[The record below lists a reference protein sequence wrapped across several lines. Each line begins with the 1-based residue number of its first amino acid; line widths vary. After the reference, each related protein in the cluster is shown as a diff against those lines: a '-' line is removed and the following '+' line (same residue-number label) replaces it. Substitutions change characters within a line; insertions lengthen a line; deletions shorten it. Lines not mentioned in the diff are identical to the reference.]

1 MNLANA
7 ITSFRLLL
15 IPMVVGSYYSDW
27 VFSNVAAAALFTLA
41 SLSDWLDG
49 YLARRLDIATDLGAF
64 LDPVAD
70 KLLVSAVL
78 IMLSTQFPV
87 LLLPAI
93 LIVSREIVISAL
105 REWMAARGKRDVVA
119 VAYSGKLKTT
129 VQMLAI
135 IVLILVTESSPD
147 YLIWLGLC
155 MIYLAALLG
164 LYSAYLYFK
173 AAMSVSVRQLMALP
187 EAAPCRLEMLCM

>member
-87 LLLPAI
+87 LLLPAM

-147 YLIWLGLC
+147 YLIWLGLG

-173 AAMSVSVRQLMALP
+173 AAMPSLSGS
-187 EAAPCRLEMLCM
+187 

>member
-87 LLLPAI
+87 LLLPAM

-119 VAYSGKLKTT
+119 VAYSGKLKTM

-135 IVLILVTESSPD
+135 IVLILVTESSPY
-147 YLIWLGLC
+147 YLIWLGLA

-173 AAMSVSVRQLMALP
+173 AAMPSLSGS
-187 EAAPCRLEMLCM
+187 

>member
-1 MNLANA
+1 
-7 ITSFRLLL
+7 
-15 IPMVVGSYYSDW
+15 MVVGIYFPEW

-49 YLARRLDIATDLGAF
+49 YLPDAWILRQILAF

-87 LLLPAI
+87 LLLPAM

-105 REWMAARGKRDVVA
+105 REWMAARGK
-119 VAYSGKLKTT
+119 
-129 VQMLAI
+129 
-135 IVLILVTESSPD
+135 
-147 YLIWLGLC
+147 
-155 MIYLAALLG
+155 
-164 LYSAYLYFK
+164 
-173 AAMSVSVRQLMALP
+173 
-187 EAAPCRLEMLCM
+187 

>member
-49 YLARRLDIATDLGAF
+49 YLARQLDIATDLGAF

-78 IMLSTQFPV
+78 IMLSTQLPV

-93 LIVSREIVISAL
+93 LIVSREIAISAL

-119 VAYSGKLKTT
+119 VAYSGKLKTM

-147 YLIWLGLC
+147 YLIWLGLG

-173 AAMSVSVRQLMALP
+173 AAMPSLSGS
-187 EAAPCRLEMLCM
+187 

>member
-27 VFSNVAAAALFTLA
+27 GFSHVAAAALFTLA

-49 YLARRLDIATDLGAF
+49 YLARRLNITTDLGAF

-87 LLLPAI
+87 LLLPAMI
-93 LIVSREIVISAL
+93 IVSREIVISAL
-105 REWMAARGKRDVVA
+105 REWMAAKGERDVVA

-135 IVLILVTESSPD
+135 IVLMLVTESSSI
-147 YLIWLGLC
+147 YVFWLGLS
-155 MIYLAALLG
+155 MIYIAALLG
-164 LYSAYLYFK
+164 LYSAYLYFR
-173 AAMSVSVRQLMALP
+173 AAMPFLSDS
-187 EAAPCRLEMLCM
+187 

>member
-27 VFSNVAAAALFTLA
+27 VFSNAVAAALFALA

-64 LDPVAD
+64 LDPLAD
-70 KLLVSAVL
+70 KLLASAVL
-78 IMLSTQFPV
+78 IMLSTQLPV

-93 LIVSREIVISAL
+93 LIVSREIAISAL

-147 YLIWLGLC
+147 YLIWLGLG

-173 AAMSVSVRQLMALP
+173 AAMPSLSGS
-187 EAAPCRLEMLCM
+187 

>member
-27 VFSNVAAAALFTLA
+27 VFSNVAAAALFALA

-78 IMLSTQFPV
+78 IMLSTQLPV

-93 LIVSREIVISAL
+93 LIVSREIAISAL

-147 YLIWLGLC
+147 YFIWLGLG

-173 AAMSVSVRQLMALP
+173 AAMPSLSGS
-187 EAAPCRLEMLCM
+187 

>member
-27 VFSNVAAAALFTLA
+27 GFSHVAAAALFTLA

-49 YLARRLDIATDLGAF
+49 YLARRLNITTDLGAF

-87 LLLPAI
+87 LLLPAMI
-93 LIVSREIVISAL
+93 IVSREIVISAL
-105 REWMAARGKRDVVA
+105 REWMAAKGERDVVA

-129 VQMLAI
+129 LQMLAI
-135 IVLILVTESSPD
+135 IVLMLVTESSSI
-147 YLIWLGLC
+147 YVFWLGLG
-155 MIYLAALLG
+155 MIYIAALLG
-164 LYSAYLYFK
+164 LYSAYLYFR
-173 AAMSVSVRQLMALP
+173 AAMPSLSDS
-187 EAAPCRLEMLCM
+187 

>member
-78 IMLSTQFPV
+78 IMLSTQLPV

-93 LIVSREIVISAL
+93 LIVSREIAISAL

-135 IVLILVTESSPD
+135 IVLILVTESSP
-147 YLIWLGLC
+147 YYFIWLGLG

-173 AAMSVSVRQLMALP
+173 AAMPSLSGS
-187 EAAPCRLEMLCM
+187 

>member
-78 IMLSTQFPV
+78 IMLSTQLPV

-93 LIVSREIVISAL
+93 LIVSREIAISAL

-135 IVLILVTESSPD
+135 IVLILVTKSSPD
-147 YLIWLGLC
+147 YLFWLGLG

-173 AAMSVSVRQLMALP
+173 AAMPSLSGS
-187 EAAPCRLEMLCM
+187 

>member
-87 LLLPAI
+87 LLIPAM

-119 VAYSGKLKTT
+119 VAYSGKLKTM

-147 YLIWLGLC
+147 YLIWLGLG

-173 AAMSVSVRQLMALP
+173 AAMPSLSGS
-187 EAAPCRLEMLCM
+187 

>member
-1 MNLANA
+1 MSGATIL
-7 ITSFRLLL
+7 TGCFQ
-15 IPMVVGSYYSDW
+15 
-27 VFSNVAAAALFTLA
+27 NVAAAALFTLA

-70 KLLVSAVL
+70 KLLVSAVS

-87 LLLPAI
+87 LLFPAM

-147 YLIWLGLC
+147 YLIWLGLAL
-155 MIYLAALLG
+155 IYLAALLG
-164 LYSAYLYFK
+164 LYSAHLYFK
-173 AAMSVSVRQLMALP
+173 AAMLSLSGS
-187 EAAPCRLEMLCM
+187 

>member
-49 YLARRLDIATDLGAF
+49 YLARQLDIATDLGAF

-87 LLLPAI
+87 LLLPAM

-119 VAYSGKLKTT
+119 VAYSGKLKTM

-147 YLIWLGLC
+147 YLIWLGLG

-173 AAMSVSVRQLMALP
+173 AAMPSLSGS
-187 EAAPCRLEMLCM
+187 

>member
-7 ITSFRLLL
+7 ITIFRLLL

-87 LLLPAI
+87 LLLPAM

-147 YLIWLGLC
+147 YLIWLGLG

-173 AAMSVSVRQLMALP
+173 AAMPSLSGS
-187 EAAPCRLEMLCM
+187 

>member
-15 IPMVVGSYYSDW
+15 IPMVVGTYYSDW
-27 VFSNVAAAALFTLA
+27 VLSNVAAAALFTLA

-78 IMLSTQFPV
+78 IMLSTQLPV

-93 LIVSREIVISAL
+93 LIVSREIAISAL

-119 VAYSGKLKTT
+119 VVYSGKLKTT

-147 YLIWLGLC
+147 YLIWLGLG

-173 AAMSVSVRQLMALP
+173 AAMPSLSGS
-187 EAAPCRLEMLCM
+187 

>member
-78 IMLSTQFPV
+78 IMLSTRFPV
-87 LLLPAI
+87 LLLPAM

-105 REWMAARGKRDVVA
+105 REWMAAKGKRDVVA

-135 IVLILVTESSPD
+135 IVLILVTESSPN
-147 YLIWLGLC
+147 YLIWLGLG

-173 AAMSVSVRQLMALP
+173 AAMPSLS
-187 EAAPCRLEMLCM
+187 ES

>member
-87 LLLPAI
+87 LLLPAM

-119 VAYSGKLKTT
+119 VAYSGKLKTM

-147 YLIWLGLC
+147 YLIWLGLG
-155 MIYLAALLG
+155 MIYLAALLS

-173 AAMSVSVRQLMALP
+173 AAIPSLSGS
-187 EAAPCRLEMLCM
+187 

>member
-15 IPMVVGSYYSDW
+15 IPMVVGSYFSDW
-27 VFSNVAAAALFTLA
+27 TFSNVVAAALFTVA

-78 IMLSTQFPV
+78 IMLAAQFPV
-87 LLLPAI
+87 LLPPAMI
-93 LIVSREIVISAL
+93 IVSREIVISAL

-129 VQMLAI
+129 TQMLAI
-135 IVLILVTESSPD
+135 IVLILVTETSPD
-147 YLIWLGLC
+147 YVFWLGQG

-164 LYSAYLYFK
+164 LYSAYLYLK
-173 AAMSVSVRQLMALP
+173 AAMPALSDS
-187 EAAPCRLEMLCM
+187 

>member
-87 LLLPAI
+87 LLLPAM

-119 VAYSGKLKTT
+119 VAYSGKLKTM

-147 YLIWLGLC
+147 YLIWLGLG

-173 AAMSVSVRQLMALP
+173 AAIPSLSGS
-187 EAAPCRLEMLCM
+187 

>member
-49 YLARRLDIATDLGAF
+49 YLARRLDIATDFGAF

-70 KLLVSAVL
+70 KLLVTAVL
-78 IMLSTQFPV
+78 MMLSTQFPV

-105 REWMAARGKRDVVA
+105 REWMAARGNRDVVA

-147 YLIWLGLC
+147 HLIWLGLS

-164 LYSAYLYFK
+164 LYSACLYFK
-173 AAMSVSVRQLMALP
+173 AAMSSLSGS
-187 EAAPCRLEMLCM
+187 

>member
-87 LLLPAI
+87 LLLPAM

-119 VAYSGKLKTT
+119 VAYSGKLKTM

-147 YLIWLGLC
+147 YLIWLGLG

-173 AAMSVSVRQLMALP
+173 AAMPSLSGS
-187 EAAPCRLEMLCM
+187 

>member
-15 IPMVVGSYYSDW
+15 IPMVVVSYYSDW

-87 LLLPAI
+87 LLLPAM

-105 REWMAARGKRDVVA
+105 REWMAAKGKRDVVA

-129 VQMLAI
+129 LQMLAI
-135 IVLILVTESSPD
+135 IVLIFVTESSPD
-147 YLIWLGLC
+147 YLIWLGLA

-173 AAMSVSVRQLMALP
+173 AAMSSLSGS
-187 EAAPCRLEMLCM
+187 

>member
-27 VFSNVAAAALFTLA
+27 AFSNVAAAALFTLA

-49 YLARRLDIATDLGAF
+49 YLARRLEIATDLGAF

-87 LLLPAI
+87 LLLPVM

-105 REWMAARGKRDVVA
+105 REWMSARGKRDVVA

-135 IVLILVTESSPD
+135 ILLILVTESSHD
-147 YLIWLGLC
+147 YLIWLGLG

-173 AAMSVSVRQLMALP
+173 AAMPYLSGS
-187 EAAPCRLEMLCM
+187 

>member
-15 IPMVVGSYYSDW
+15 IPMVVGSYYSEW
-27 VFSNVAAAALFTLA
+27 VFSNIAAAALFTLA

-87 LLLPAI
+87 LLFPAM

-135 IVLILVTESSPD
+135 IVLILVTESSPY
-147 YLIWLGLC
+147 YLIWLGLA

-173 AAMSVSVRQLMALP
+173 AAMPSLSDS
-187 EAAPCRLEMLCM
+187 

>member
-7 ITSFRLLL
+7 ITIFRLLL

-78 IMLSTQFPV
+78 IMLSTQLPV

-93 LIVSREIVISAL
+93 LIVSREIAISAL

-135 IVLILVTESSPD
+135 IVQILVTESSPD
-147 YLIWLGLC
+147 YLIWLGLG

-173 AAMSVSVRQLMALP
+173 AAMPSLSGS
-187 EAAPCRLEMLCM
+187 

>member
-27 VFSNVAAAALFTLA
+27 VFSNVAAAVLFTLA

-87 LLLPAI
+87 LLLPVM

-147 YLIWLGLC
+147 YLIWLGLA

-173 AAMSVSVRQLMALP
+173 AAMPSLSGS
-187 EAAPCRLEMLCM
+187 

>member
-87 LLLPAI
+87 LLLPAM

-119 VAYSGKLKTT
+119 VAYSGKLKTM

-147 YLIWLGLC
+147 YLIWLGLG

-173 AAMSVSVRQLMALP
+173 AAMPSKENS
-187 EAAPCRLEMLCM
+187 